1 MSLGLLFPG
10 QGAQHAQML
19 PWLEAAPAAAPALAS
34 LCRRIGADWRA
45 RASDPQWLH
54 ANAVAQPLLTG
65 VGLAAWQA
73 VAPRLPTPVVMAG
86 YSVGEIAAFSAAGM
100 YDTDTA
106 LDLAVRR
113 AQAMDLAA
121 QGYGGGLMSVQG
133 ASAASLVAAEAG
145 LALAIRIHRDHV
157 IVGGPIREL
166 HSAAARWSDA
176 GLRCK
181 ALPIAVASHTPW
193 MSDAADAFARHL
205 ATLTLKPPKVA
216 LISNLTGQPSRQ
228 LQVLAPALSGQ
239 IAATVRWD
247 DCLDSLAERGVRCVL
262 EMGPGAALTAMWR
275 DRYPDIPAR
284 SADEFRSDT
293 GLVDWVSQQLASR

>member
-10 QGAQHAQML
+10 QGAQHVQML
-19 PWLEAAPAAAPALAS
+19 SWLENTPAAAPALAS
-34 LCRRIGADWRA
+34 LCRQIGPDWRA
-45 RASDPQWLH
+45 RAADPQWLH
-54 ANAVAQPLLTG
+54 ANAIAQPLLTG
-65 VGLAAWQA
+65 VSLAAWQA
-73 VAPRLPTPVVMAG
+73 VAPRLPTPVAIAG
-86 YSVGEIAAFSAAGM
+86 YSVGEIAAFSAAGI

-106 LDLAVRR
+106 LDLAARR
-113 AQAMDLAA
+113 AEVMNAAA
-121 QGYGGGLMSVQG
+121 QGHRGGLMSVQG
-133 ASAASLVAAEAG
+133 ASAGALVAAEAG
-145 LALAIRIHRDHV
+145 LALAIRISLDHV
-157 IVGGPIREL
+157 IVGGQVDEL
-166 HSAAARWSDA
+166 DSAAARWSDA

-193 MSDAADAFARHL
+193 MIEAAHAFARHL

-228 LQVLAPALSGQ
+228 LQVLTPALSGQ

-293 GLVDWVSQQLASR
+293 GLVDWVSQQLASG